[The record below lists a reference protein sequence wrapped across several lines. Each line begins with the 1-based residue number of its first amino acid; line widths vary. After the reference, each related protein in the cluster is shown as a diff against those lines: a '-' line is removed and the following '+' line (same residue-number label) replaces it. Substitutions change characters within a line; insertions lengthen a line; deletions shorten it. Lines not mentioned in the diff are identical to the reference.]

1 MKKMLIAISSLANLS
16 TYAATVPSNPESF
29 ELVCDKI
36 DVIGSSFDN
45 SRISSSYIKW
55 DKTKKSLSIKSEEL
69 NEFHDELNGNHNDIF
84 IRQENM
90 ESYPRIYITFKSNPY
105 FEKWKNEYNTRFVTT
120 QIDMSPKS
128 KRALFKLTSFWQTG
142 GVISKVT
149 TKQAW
154 CEIR

>member
-1 MKKMLIAISSLANLS
+1 MKKMLIAISLLANLG
-16 TYAATVPSNPESF
+16 AHATTVSSHPESF
-29 ELVCDKI
+29 ELICDKI
-36 DVIGSSFDN
+36 DVIGSSFDD
-45 SRISSSYIKW
+45 SRVPSSYIKW

-69 NEFHDELNGNHNDIF
+69 NEFHDELNGHHNDIF
-84 IRQENM
+84 IRQENI

-105 FEKWKNEYNTRFVTT
+105 SEKWKNEYNTRFVTT

-142 GVISKVT
+142 GVISRVT

-154 CEIR
+154 CKIR

>member
-1 MKKMLIAISSLANLS
+1 MKK
-16 TYAATVPSNPESF
+16 V
-29 ELVCDKI
+29 LVCGAGGF
-36 DVIGSSFDN
+36 IGGHLVKFLKAKGYWVRGVDL
-45 SRISSSYIKW
+45 K
-55 DKTKKSLSIKSEEL
+55 L

-84 IRQENM
+84 IRQENI